1 MNAVTEHEPFIR
13 ECIALATEAAASGNE
28 PFGAV
33 LVVDGVVRLTARN
46 SVRTDS
52 DPTRHAE
59 LVLLSDACRR
69 LDAATLARAT
79 VYSSTEPCMMCCG
92 ALYWSRIPRLVFGCS
107 AAALG
112 ALAGG
117 SLVAP
122 SRGLFGHGARNVEVI
137 GPVLEDEACEVHRR
151 FWPGA

>member
-1 MNAVTEHEPFIR
+1 MTEHESFIR
-13 ECIALATEAAASGNE
+13 QCIVLAEEAAAAGNE

-59 LVLLSDACRR
+59 LVLVSDACRR
-69 LDAATLARAT
+69 LDAGTLARAT

-107 AAALG
+107 AVALG

-117 SLVAP
+117 NLVAP
-122 SRGLFGHGARNVEVI
+122 SRGLLGHGVRQVEVI
-137 GPVLEDEACEVHRR
+137 GPVLEDEACGVHRR
-151 FWPGA
+151 FWPPA

>member
-122 SRGLFGHGARNVEVI
+122 SRGLFGYGLVCERGNI
-137 GPVLEDEACEVHRR
+137 TGGPHVDPMWNQYGMV
-151 FWPGA
+151 G